1 MFLCSMEF
9 RWARNGQGMGGGGGG
24 DGWGLVSL
32 FSVQGFCLV

>member
-1 MFLCSMEF
+1 
-9 RWARNGQGMGGGGGG
+9 MGGGGGG